1 MIYVAQCLKDIEIKS
16 LRLKLKQGQTFD
28 CTKAQYDSNQELKSL
43 VNTGLIA
50 LKLKNSPRTR
60 LGVHSNNRFQIVRES
75 KVVKEVVEKPVV
87 VEKVVE
93 VEKIVEVEKVVEKE
107 VIVEKPSEQ
116 PQLDMNA
123 LASVLIQQLG
133 TMISP
138 EAIAEAVAKQMPA
151 QQVVVNNNAQTSS
164 SMGNMNTTADEGL
177 TFIPS
182 NIISNKTI
190 ASSESLANETKSE
203 GSDELSDALSA
214 LKALRKANKQ

>member
-1 MIYVAQCLKDIEIKS
+1 MIYVAQCLKDIEVKS

-28 CTKAQYDSNQELKSL
+28 CTKDQYDSNQELKSL
-43 VNTGLIA
+43 VNTGVIA
-50 LKLKNSPRTR
+50 LKIKNNTSKSR

-75 KVVKEVVEKPVV
+75 KVVKEVVEKPVM
-87 VEKVVE
+87 
-93 VEKIVEVEKVVEKE
+93 VEKIVEVEKE
-107 VIVEKPSEQ
+107 VIIEKQAEQ

-151 QQVVVNNNAQTSS
+151 QQVVVNNNAQTTS

>member
-16 LRLKLKQGQTFD
+16 LRLKFKQGQTFD
-28 CTKAQYDSNQELKSL
+28 CTKSQYDSNQELKTL

-50 LKLKNSPRTR
+50 LKVKGNPSASR
-60 LGVHSNNRFQIVRES
+60 LGVNSNNRFKIIHES
-75 KVVKEVVEKPVV
+75 KVVKEVRPVV
-87 VEKVVE
+87 VEK
-93 VEKIVEVEKVVEKE
+93 IVEKE
-107 VIVEKPSEQ
+107 VIVEKQTEQ

-123 LASVLIQQLG
+123 LANILIQQLG

-138 EAIAEAVAKQMPA
+138 EAIAEAVAKQMPT
-151 QQVVVNNNAQTSS
+151 QQVVVNNNAQSNQP
-164 SMGNMNTTADEGL
+164 MGNMNTTADEGL

-203 GSDELSDALSA
+203 GSEELSDALSA

>member
-1 MIYVAQCLKDIEIKS
+1 MIYVAQCLKDVEVRS

-28 CTKAQYDSNQELKSL
+28 CTKAQYDASPELKSL
-43 VNTGLIA
+43 VSSGIIA
-50 LKLKNSPRTR
+50 LKIKNNPPSR

-93 VEKIVEVEKVVEKE
+93 KE
-107 VIVEKPSEQ
+107 VVIEKQAEQ

-138 EAIAEAVAKQMPA
+138 EAIAEAVAKQIPA
-151 QQVVVNNNAQTSS
+151 QQVVVNNNAQTSQ
-164 SMGNMNTTADEGL
+164 SMGNMNTTDEGL

-182 NIISNKTI
+182 NIISSKTI

>member
-1 MIYVAQCLKDIEIKS
+1 MIYVAQCLRDVEIRS
-16 LRLKLKQGQTFD
+16 LRLNLKQGQTFD
-28 CTKAQYDSNQELKSL
+28 CTKSQYDSNYELKSL
-43 VNTGLIA
+43 VSNGIIA
-50 LKLKNSPRTR
+50 LKIKNNTSSR
-60 LGVHSNNRFQIVRES
+60 LGVHSNNRFQVVRES

-93 VEKIVEVEKVVEKE
+93 VEKIVEVEKQT
-107 VIVEKPSEQ
+107 EQ

-138 EAIAEAVAKQMPA
+138 EAIAEAVAKQMPT
-151 QQVVVNNNAQTSS
+151 QQVIVKNNDQNNQSVGNINTS
-164 SMGNMNTTADEGL
+164 DDGL

-182 NIISNKTI
+182 NIISSKTI

-203 GSDELSDALSA
+203 SSDELSDALSA

>member
-1 MIYVAQCLKDIEIKS
+1 MIYQVQCLKNVSIKS
-16 LRLKLKQGQTFD
+16 LRLDLTQGQTFD
-28 CTKAQYDSNQELKSL
+28 CSKTQYDSNSELQNLVRTGVVSL
-43 VNTGLIA
+43 RVKNGATQNRSGL
-50 LKLKNSPRTR
+50 N
-60 LGVHSNNRFQIVRES
+60 VHNPRFQVVRES
-75 KVVKEVVEKPVV
+75 KVVKEVIERPVIIEKEVV
-87 VEKVVE
+87 VEKV
-93 VEKIVEVEKVVEKE
+93 I
-107 VIVEKPSEQ
+107 EKPAEQ

-138 EAIAEAVAKQMPA
+138 EAIAEAVAKQMPT
-151 QQVVVNNNAQTSS
+151 QQVVVNNNAQTNQP
-164 SMGNMNTTADEGL
+164 MGNMNTDEAL

>member
-1 MIYVAQCLKDIEIKS
+1 MIYQVQCLKNVSIKS
-16 LRLKLKQGQTFD
+16 LRLDLTQGQTFD
-28 CTKAQYDSNQELKSL
+28 CSKAQYDSNNELQNLVRTGVVSL
-43 VNTGLIA
+43 RVKNGATQNRAGL
-50 LKLKNSPRTR
+50 N
-60 LGVHSNNRFQIVRES
+60 VHNPRFQVVRES
-75 KVVKEVVEKPVV
+75 KVVKEVIERPVIIEKEVV
-87 VEKVVE
+87 VEKVI
-93 VEKIVEVEKVVEKE
+93 EKQA
-107 VIVEKPSEQ
+107 EQ

-123 LASVLIQQLG
+123 LASILIQQLG

-138 EAIAEAVAKQMPA
+138 EAIAEQVAKQMPT
-151 QQVVVNNNAQTSS
+151 QQVVVNNNAQTNQP
-164 SMGNMNTTADEGL
+164 MGNMNTDEAL

>member
-1 MIYVAQCLKDIEIKS
+1 MIYVAQCLKDIEVKS

-43 VNTGLIA
+43 VNTGVIA
-50 LKLKNSPRTR
+50 LKVKNGPNRSR
-60 LGVHSNNRFQIVRES
+60 LGVHSNRFQVVRES

-87 VEKVVE
+87 

-107 VIVEKPSEQ
+107 VIVEKPAEQ

-138 EAIAEAVAKQMPA
+138 EAIAEAVAKQIPA
-151 QQVVVNNNAQTSS
+151 QQVVANNNAQTNQP
-164 SMGNMNTTADEGL
+164 MGNMNTTADEGL

>member
-1 MIYVAQCLKDIEIKS
+1 MIYVAQCLKDIEVKS

-28 CTKAQYDSNQELKSL
+28 CTKAQYDSNSELKFL
-43 VNTGLIA
+43 VNTGVIA
-50 LKLKNSPRTR
+50 LKIKSNRPPSR
-60 LGVHSNNRFQIVRES
+60 LGVHSNRFQIVRES

-87 VEKVVE
+87 VEK
-93 VEKIVEVEKVVEKE
+93 IVEVEKE
-107 VIVEKPSEQ
+107 VIIEKQAEQ

-123 LASVLIQQLG
+123 LANVLIQQLG

-151 QQVVVNNNAQTSS
+151 QQVVVNNNAQTTS

>member
-1 MIYVAQCLKDIEIKS
+1 MIYVAQCLKDVEVRS

-28 CTKAQYDSNQELKSL
+28 CTKAQYDSSHELKSL
-43 VNTGLIA
+43 VSSGVIA
-50 LKLKNSPRTR
+50 LKVKNNSPSK
-60 LGVHSNNRFQIVRES
+60 LGVHSNNRFQVVRES

-87 VEKVVE
+87 VEKVI
-93 VEKIVEVEKVVEKE
+93 EKIVEKE
-107 VIVEKPSEQ
+107 VIIEKQAEQ

-138 EAIAEAVAKQMPA
+138 EAIAEAVAKQIPA
-151 QQVVVNNNAQTSS
+151 QQVVVNNNAQTSQP
-164 SMGNMNTTADEGL
+164 MGSMNTTDEGL

>member
-1 MIYVAQCLKDIEIKS
+1 MIYVAQCLKDIEVKS

-43 VNTGLIA
+43 VNTGVIA
-50 LKLKNSPRTR
+50 LKIKSNTNKPQSR
-60 LGVHSNNRFQIVRES
+60 LGVHSHSRFQVVRES

-93 VEKIVEVEKVVEKE
+93 KE
-107 VIVEKPSEQ
+107 VIIEKQVEQ

-123 LASVLIQQLG
+123 LANVLLQQLG

-138 EAIAEAVAKQMPA
+138 EAIAEAVAKQMPT
-151 QQVVVNNNAQTSS
+151 QQVVVNNKAQTNS
-164 SMGNMNTTADEGL
+164 SMGNMNTTTDEGL

>member
-1 MIYVAQCLKDIEIKS
+1 MIYVAQCLKDIEVKS

-28 CTKAQYDSNQELKSL
+28 CTKTQYDSNQELKSL
-43 VNTGLIA
+43 VNTGVIA
-50 LKLKNSPRTR
+50 LKIKNSSNNSR
-60 LGVHSNNRFQIVRES
+60 LGVHSNNRFQVVRES
-75 KVVKEVVEKPVV
+75 KVVKEVIEKPVV
-87 VEKVVE
+87 

-107 VIVEKPSEQ
+107 VVVEKPAEQ

-138 EAIAEAVAKQMPA
+138 EAIAEAVAKQMPN
-151 QQVVVNNNAQTSS
+151 QQVVVNNNAQTNQP
-164 SMGNMNTTADEGL
+164 MGNMNTDEAL

>member
-1 MIYVAQCLKDIEIKS
+1 MIYVAQCLKDIEVKS

-50 LKLKNSPRTR
+50 LKIKNSPKSR
-60 LGVHSNNRFQIVRES
+60 LGVHSNNRFQVVRES
-75 KVVKEVVEKPVV
+75 KVVKEVVEKPVI
-87 VEKVVE
+87 VEKPVV
-93 VEKIVEVEKVVEKE
+93 VEKIVEVEKE
-107 VIVEKPSEQ
+107 VIIEKPAEQ

-138 EAIAEAVAKQMPA
+138 EAIAEAVAKQMPT
-151 QQVVVNNNAQTSS
+151 QQVVTNNNAQSNT
-164 SMGNMNTTADEGL
+164 SMGNMNTTTDEGL

>member
-1 MIYVAQCLKDIEIKS
+1 MIYVAQCLKDVEVRS

-28 CTKAQYDSNQELKSL
+28 CTKAQYDSSHELKSL
-43 VNTGLIA
+43 VSSGVIA
-50 LKLKNSPRTR
+50 LKIKNKSPSK
-60 LGVHSNNRFQIVRES
+60 LGVHSNNRFQVVRES
-75 KVVKEVVEKPVV
+75 KVVKEVVEKVVEKPVV

-93 VEKIVEVEKVVEKE
+93 KIIEKE
-107 VIVEKPSEQ
+107 VIVEKQAEQ

-138 EAIAEAVAKQMPA
+138 EAIAEAVAKQIPA
-151 QQVVVNNNAQTSS
+151 QQVVVNNNAQTSQP
-164 SMGNMNTTADEGL
+164 MGNMNTTDEGL

-190 ASSESLANETKSE
+190 VSSESLANETKSE

>member
-43 VNTGLIA
+43 VNTGMIS
-50 LKLKNSPRTR
+50 LKVKNSSNRSR
-60 LGVHSNNRFQIVRES
+60 LGVHSNRFQVVRES

-87 VEKVVE
+87 VEK
-93 VEKIVEVEKVVEKE
+93 
-107 VIVEKPSEQ
+107 IVEKSAEQ

-138 EAIAEAVAKQMPA
+138 EAIAEAVAKQMPT
-151 QQVVVNNNAQTSS
+151 QQVVVNNNAQTNQP
-164 SMGNMNTTADEGL
+164 MGNMNTDEAL

>member
-16 LRLKLKQGQTFD
+16 LRLKFKQGQTFD

-43 VNTGLIA
+43 VNSGLIS
-50 LKLKNSPRTR
+50 LKVKSNPSPSR
-60 LGVHSNNRFQIVRES
+60 LGVHSNRFQVVRES
-75 KVVKEVVEKPVV
+75 KVVKEVKSVV
-87 VEKVVE
+87 VEKE
-93 VEKIVEVEKVVEKE
+93 VEKIV
-107 VIVEKPSEQ
+107 IVEKQAEQ

-133 TMISP
+133 TIISP
-138 EAIAEAVAKQMPA
+138 EAIAEAVAKQMPT
-151 QQVVVNNNAQTSS
+151 QQRLVNNNAQTSQS
-164 SMGNMNTTADEGL
+164 VGNMNTTADEGL

-214 LKALRKANKQ
+214 LKALRKANKNE